1 MFSCDVKSFMCDH
14 QWNVSNLRTC
24 LKECT
29 CHFHQH
35 FSEAFTHADPK
46 SAKKTN
52 SLTVFFMRLGSACV
66 KAWSKKVD
74 EIDSTTH
81 DSSNEFRPSLN
92 FCKQEGANPIKIYI
106 SINKRIL
113 FCFNYLVRVLR
124 KFRSWWRQMG
134 DEQAKVLGS
143 NPAPKV
149 N

>member
-1 MFSCDVKSFMCDH
+1 
-14 QWNVSNLRTC
+14 
-24 LKECT
+24 
-29 CHFHQH
+29 
-35 FSEAFTHADPK
+35 
-46 SAKKTN
+46 
-52 SLTVFFMRLGSACV
+52 MRLGSACV